1 MWFARPQPCPQ
12 PCPHPISFYCSA
24 TLSLQP
30 HWLPGFSCCISGHY
44 TRHSCHLEHSFSK
57 ELNGQFPRFPQDS
70 AQMWL
75 SPWRLLWSQLQLQTC
90 PPPTILPIPLPC
102 LVFSLNIY
110 HYRMQDAF
118 HLMILFIVWLRLIEW
133 KPVGAEIFV
142 QFVRNVSLAPLTVSD
157 PTVGVQ

>member
-1 MWFARPQPCPQ
+1 MWFACPQ

-90 PPPTILPIPLPC
+90 PPPTILSIPLPC
-102 LVFSLNIY
+102 LVFFSKYISLSDTRCISFNDFIY
-110 HYRMQDAF
+110 CLTLPNRVKTRGGRDF
-118 HLMILFIVWLRLIEW
+118 C
-133 KPVGAEIFV
+133 PVCQKCISGSTNSIWPYSGCSINE
-142 QFVRNVSLAPLTVSD
+142 
-157 PTVGVQ
+157 